1 MDDRLLQSYEHCGA
15 TLYEADRDRYLATLF
30 APQDKRR
37 HLVAL
42 YALAAEVSGIREKV
56 SDPMPGQI
64 RLQWWMDV
72 LDGRPCGEVQANPIA
87 HAVTDTISRFGLP
100 AKPLIDMV
108 DARIFDLF
116 DDPMPTMGDLV
127 GYAGETC
134 SALMQMSAIILNDGE
149 APCTA
154 DIAGHGGVAMT
165 ITRVLWNLPK
175 HTARGQLYLPLDILA
190 ANGACR
196 EDVLSREATP
206 EVCAAIRELHM
217 SALDH
222 LDAMGCYADQIPRKV
237 APAFLLTALVR
248 PYLAAHA
255 KVRDPLNEQAQ
266 LAQWRRQWVMWRAAG
281 RARKICC
288 GSN

>member
-154 DIAGHGGVAMT
+154 DIAGHGGVAHDHHAGSLEPAET
-165 ITRVLWNLPK
+165 YRARTALPAARHSRRK
-175 HTARGQLYLPLDILA
+175 RGLPRGRALARGDAGSVRRHQGTAHERPRPSRCD
-190 ANGACR
+190 G
-196 EDVLSREATP
+196 VLRRP
-206 EVCAAIRELHM
+206 
-217 SALDH
+217 D
-222 LDAMGCYADQIPRKV
+222 
-237 APAFLLTALVR
+237 PA
-248 PYLAAHA
+248 
-255 KVRDPLNEQAQ
+255 K
-266 LAQWRRQWVMWRAAG
+266 G
-281 RARKICC
+281 RARLPAHGAGAALSCRARE
-288 GSN
+288 GTRSAQRAGATGTVAPGNG